1 MRRFT
6 NNSYIRLLS
15 VSTTVIA
22 AVMVIGLFIHSAD
35 PMVNTSGQQHP
46 PVESFLKN
54 YAIHALPIPK
64 QMTFAN
70 EEVPLNKSYVRE
82 SFDREVL
89 VNTYWQS
96 QTLLLI
102 KRANRYFPV
111 IEPILKEQGIPED
124 FKYLALIESG
134 LMPRIVSPAGAAGIW
149 QFMQNTAKDYGLEVN
164 KEVDERYHLEKSTV
178 AACRYLKK
186 AYEKYGSW
194 ALAAA
199 AYNAGPTGI
208 DRHLGR
214 QKSTSYYDL
223 LLGEETGRYVFR
235 ILAIKQII
243 EDPQSYGFYFTA
255 DDLYYPIQYT
265 EIEITGTIANIADF
279 ASENG
284 VTYRELKDMNPWLR
298 ETFLTNATG
307 KKYTL
312 KIPKPDAFMVD

>member
-1 MRRFT
+1 MGNYT

-22 AVMVIGLFIHSAD
+22 TVMVIGLFIHSAD
-35 PMVNTSGQQHP
+35 PIVKTYGEQNP
-46 PVESFLKN
+46 PTENFVKS

-70 EEVPLNKSYVRE
+70 EEVPLNKTYVRE

-111 IEPILKEQGIPED
+111 IEPILKEQGIPQD

-149 QFMQNTAKDYGLEVN
+149 QFMPNTAKDYGLEVN

-199 AYNAGPTGI
+199 AYNAGPAGI
-208 DRHLGR
+208 ERQLGK
-214 QKSTSYYDL
+214 QKSTSYYEL

-255 DDLYYPIQYT
+255 DDLYYPIQYN
-265 EIEITGTIANIADF
+265 EIEINGSIANIADF

-284 VTYRELKDMNPWLR
+284 ITYRELKDMNPWLR

-312 KIPKPDAFMVD
+312 KIPKPGAFIVD